1 MEVTEAGM
9 GKLRAMLYRRKNS
22 TEDLV
27 FHRISKGKVPTEV
40 IYIEKEFIFSFYL
53 WPRFLMISAFFH
65 HTPQVLLFRPI

>member
-9 GKLRAMLYRRKNS
+9 GKLRAMLYTRKNS

-40 IYIEKEFIFSFYL
+40 IYIE
-53 WPRFLMISAFFH
+53 
-65 HTPQVLLFRPI
+65 